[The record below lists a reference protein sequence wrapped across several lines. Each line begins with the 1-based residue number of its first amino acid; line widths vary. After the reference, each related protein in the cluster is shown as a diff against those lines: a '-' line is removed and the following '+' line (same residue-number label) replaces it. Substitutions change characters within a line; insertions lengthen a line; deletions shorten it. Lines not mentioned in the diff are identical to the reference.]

1 MLKKSALRRIM
12 VSSLALIIVSVL
24 YFFPVENEYKSVPQN
39 VSYVSMNETPI
50 YLIGPDKYVIRTNI
64 ATDEEDPLSLAK
76 EMIEALTIGSE
87 KEEYIPEQFEQVL
100 PKNTK
105 VLDISLENGLLKI
118 DFSKEFLDTTVDTEE
133 KMIEALVYTLTD
145 IKGIQEIMIFVD
157 GTKLEELPQS
167 KIKLPNTLDRGY
179 GINKIY
185 DITSLKDL
193 TKTTIYYIGEINNLV
208 YYVPVTK
215 MSNDQDKNKI
225 EIIIDE
231 LKSSPIYETNLMSY
245 LASSVELESYEEL
258 ENQVILSFNN
268 AIFDDFNEQNI
279 LEEVKY
285 SISLSIQDTLNVEE
299 VIFKVDDEVIETF
312 NEKERIF
319 LE

>member
-12 VSSLALIIVSVL
+12 VSSIALIIVSVL
-24 YFFPVENEYKSVPQN
+24 YFFPTEEEYTPLIQN
-39 VSYVSMNETPI
+39 IEYVSVDATPI
-50 YLIGPDKYVIRTNI
+50 YLLNPDNYVVRTNI
-64 ATDEEDPLSLAK
+64 ATKSVDEISLAK
-76 EMIEALTIGSE
+76 ELIDALTIGSS
-87 KEEYIPEQFEQVL
+87 KKEYINEHFTQVIPE
-100 PKNTK
+100 NTK
-105 VLDISLENGLLKI
+105 VLDISLENGLLKLN
-118 DFSKEFLDTTVDTEE
+118 FSKEFLNTNKDMEE
-133 KMIEALVYTLTD
+133 KIIEALIYTLTE
-145 IKGIQEIMIFVD
+145 IKGIDQIMIFVE
-157 GTKLEELPQS
+157 GAKLEVLPQS
-167 KIKLPNTLDRGY
+167 NIKLPNTLDRSY
-179 GINKIY
+179 GINKVY

-193 TKTTIYYIGEINNLV
+193 TKTTVYYIGEVEDLI

-215 MSNDQDKNKI
+215 IDHNDQDKI

-258 ENQVILSFNN
+258 ENQVTLSFNN

-299 VIFKVDDEVIETF
+299 VIFKVDDKVVETF
-312 NEKERIF
+312 GEEKKP
-319 LE
+319 

>member
-24 YFFPVENEYKSVPQN
+24 YFFPNEEELAQIDQDVEYISVH
-39 VSYVSMNETPI
+39 EAPI
-50 YLIGPDKYVIRTNI
+50 YLMNPEEYVVRTNI
-64 ATDEEDPLSLAK
+64 ATTSEDALTLAK
-76 EMIEALTIGSE
+76 EMIDALTIGSA
-87 KEEYIPEQFEQVL
+87 KEEYISNHFKAII

-105 VLDISLENGLLKI
+105 VLDISLEDGLLKVN
-118 DFSKEFLDTTVDTEE
+118 FSKEILTVSKDLEE
-133 KMIEALVYTLTD
+133 KLIESLVYTLTE
-145 IKGIQEIMIFVD
+145 IKGIEEIMIFVE
-157 GTKLEELPQS
+157 GEKLEVLPQN
-167 KIKLPNTLDRGY
+167 KINLPNTLDRSY

-193 TKTTIYYIGEINNLV
+193 TKTTVYYIGEFNDLV

-215 MSNDQDKNKI
+215 LENDIGQDKI

-258 ENQVILSFNN
+258 EQQVILSFNN

-299 VIFKVDDEVIETF
+299 VIFKVDDQIIETF
-312 NEKERIF
+312 GEI
-319 LE
+319 

>member
-12 VSSLALIIVSVL
+12 VSSIALIIVSVL
-24 YFFPVENEYKSVPQN
+24 YFFPTEEEYTPLIQN
-39 VSYVSMNETPI
+39 VEYVSVDATPI
-50 YLIGPDKYVIRTNI
+50 YLLNPDNYVVRTNI
-64 ATDEEDPLSLAK
+64 ATKSEDEISLTK
-76 EMIEALTIGSE
+76 ELIDALTIGSS
-87 KEEYIPEQFEQVL
+87 KKEYINEHFTQVIPE
-100 PKNTK
+100 NTK
-105 VLDISLENGLLKI
+105 VLDISLENGLLKLN
-118 DFSKEFLDTTVDTEE
+118 FSKEFLNTNKDMEE
-133 KMIEALVYTLTD
+133 KIIEALIYTLTE
-145 IKGIQEIMIFVD
+145 IKGIDQIMIFVE
-157 GTKLEELPQS
+157 GAKLEVLPQS
-167 KIKLPNTLDRGY
+167 NIKLPNTLDRSY
-179 GINKIY
+179 GINKVY

-193 TKTTIYYIGEINNLV
+193 TKTTVYYIGEVEDLI

-215 MSNDQDKNKI
+215 IDHNDQDKI

-258 ENQVILSFNN
+258 ENQVTLSFNN

-299 VIFKVDDEVIETF
+299 VIFKVDDKVVETF
-312 NEKERIF
+312 GEEKKP
-319 LE
+319 

>member
-24 YFFPVENEYKSVPQN
+24 YFFPNEEELAQIDQDVEYISVH
-39 VSYVSMNETPI
+39 EAPI
-50 YLIGPDKYVIRTNI
+50 YLMNPEEYVVRTNI
-64 ATDEEDPLSLAK
+64 ATTSEDALTLAK
-76 EMIEALTIGSE
+76 EMIDALTIGSA
-87 KEEYIPEQFEQVL
+87 KEEYISNHFKAII

-105 VLDISLENGLLKI
+105 VLDISLEDGLLKVNL
-118 DFSKEFLDTTVDTEE
+118 SKEILTVSKDLEE
-133 KMIEALVYTLTD
+133 KLIESLVYTLTE
-145 IKGIQEIMIFVD
+145 IKGIEEIMIFVE
-157 GTKLEELPQS
+157 GEKLEILPQS
-167 KIKLPNTLDRGY
+167 KINLPNTLDRSY

-193 TKTTIYYIGEINNLV
+193 TKTTVYYIGEFNDLV

-215 MSNDQDKNKI
+215 LENDIGQDKI

-258 ENQVILSFNN
+258 EQQVILSFNN

-299 VIFKVDDEVIETF
+299 VIFKVDDQIIETF
-312 NEKERIF
+312 GEI
-319 LE
+319 

>member
-12 VSSLALIIVSVL
+12 VSTLALIIVSAL
-24 YFFPVENEYKSVPQN
+24 YFFPDSTESSPFVQN
-39 VSYVSMNETPI
+39 VEYVNVDESPI
-50 YLIGPDKYVIRTNI
+50 YLLNPDEYVIRTNI
-64 ATDEEDPLSLAK
+64 ATKSEEDLDLVR
-76 EMIEALTIGSE
+76 EMIDALTIDSN
-87 KEEYIPEQFEQVL
+87 KSEYISKHFSGVI
-100 PKNTK
+100 PKGTK
-105 VLDISLENGLLKI
+105 VLDLSLEDGLLKV
-118 DFSKEFLDTTVDTEE
+118 DFSKDIFDVAKDMEE
-133 KMIEALVYTLTD
+133 KMIEAIVYTLTEIPSVD
-145 IKGIQEIMIFVD
+145 KIMIFVE
-157 GTKLEELPQS
+157 GSKLEMLPQS
-167 KIKLPNTLDRGY
+167 KILLPNTLDRSY

-193 TKTTIYYIGEINNLV
+193 TKTTIYYIGEFEDMV

-215 MSNDQDKNKI
+215 IENDQGDNKI

-258 ENQVILSFNN
+258 ENQITLSFNN

-285 SISLSIQDTLNVEE
+285 SISLSIQDTLNVKE
-299 VIFKVDDEVIETF
+299 VIFKVDNKVIETF
-312 NEKERIF
+312 KTKEN
-319 LE
+319 